1 MKRIICTMLAT
12 VFMLGCAWAEGTGTE
27 AWQHEA
33 GWINFSVAI
42 TQEGTEEI
50 WNAAAKSF
58 SEKQGLPIVMSGKQ
72 LKDGILQGH
81 TLENDVEAL
90 QVEGNRFTG
99 TKADGTKLFSH
110 EYTQIETIDLQG
122 NSYFVFKTEEA
133 GAGKYTY
140 LLITNPAKAE
150 DGDVSYI
157 TFNLVCTEQDDY
169 AALFNAEENG
179 TAVAICDMIEKD
191 TTNEGFV
198 FAIEKMFG
206 LR

>member
-72 LKDGILQGH
+72 LRDGILQG
-81 TLENDVEAL
+81 
-90 QVEGNRFTG
+90 
-99 TKADGTKLFSH
+99 
-110 EYTQIETIDLQG
+110 QIGRASCRER
-122 NSYFVFKTEEA
+122 V
-133 GAGKYTY
+133 
-140 LLITNPAKAE
+140 
-150 DGDVSYI
+150 
-157 TFNLVCTEQDDY
+157 
-169 AALFNAEENG
+169 
-179 TAVAICDMIEKD
+179 
-191 TTNEGFV
+191 
-198 FAIEKMFG
+198 
-206 LR
+206 